1 MPNKKF
7 TATVWGYSPPERSDE
22 LTHYASKYYD
32 PVKAHEYY
40 MRTRK
45 LKGRQTAAPQTAKEQ
60 IKSELEEKQAEKA
73 ETAANE
79 FNTKK
84 AAIQRDIATLRA
96 KYMGMNKEERAANKM
111 RTKREIDSLRKQI
124 RQERI
129 RIGNQ
134 LGLDLSTLAEEYG
147 EKIDALSAQKKANY
161 TSLTKAGT
169 NITVKDDRQKKA
181 AGWMRDRITP
191 ETSSKSSSKSSGSDT
206 GFIQEWLKDRLK
218 KT

>member
-1 MPNKKF
+1 MRRPKP
-7 TATVWGYSPPERSDE
+7 TATVWGYSYPERSDE

-45 LKGRQTAAPQTAKEQ
+45 LKGRKTAAPKTAAEQ

-96 KYMGMNKEERAANKM
+96 KYMGMNKEERASNKM
-111 RTKREIDSLRKQI
+111 RTKREIDSLRRQI
-124 RQERI
+124 QQERL

-134 LGLDLSTLAEEYG
+134 LGIDLSALAEEYG
-147 EKIDALSAQKKANY
+147 KKIDATKAQKQ
-161 TSLTKAGT
+161 SLYRSKTKAGT
-169 NITVKDDRQKKA
+169 NITVKDDRQKKET
-181 AGWMRDRITP
+181 GWMRERVTP
-191 ETSSKSSSKSSGSDT
+191 ETSKKSSSAKSDT
-206 GFIQEWLKDRLK
+206 GFIQKWVKDYLH